1 MLGLDK
7 VPRTPSGTAVL
18 TSDLLPNLAALRFY
32 HVDVASLPLNTTPE
46 HPAAHERTVRVT
58 ANNVPGAE
66 PRKRLEWSS
75 IHVLV
80 SEETETNQV
89 WASLAKSGDGA
100 EGGAELY
107 ATLDPQIAST
117 VLTRVLA
124 SGMRLQPHVR
134 EAIEALLPAKS

>member
-18 TSDLLPNLAALRFY
+18 TSDLLPNLAALRFD

-66 PRKRLEWSS
+66 PGSAWSGAASTSSSVRKPRPTKSGPPLRRAATADSRLE
-75 IHVLV
+75 V
-80 SEETETNQV
+80 S
-89 WASLAKSGDGA
+89 
-100 EGGAELY
+100 
-107 ATLDPQIAST
+107 
-117 VLTRVLA
+117 
-124 SGMRLQPHVR
+124 
-134 EAIEALLPAKS
+134 